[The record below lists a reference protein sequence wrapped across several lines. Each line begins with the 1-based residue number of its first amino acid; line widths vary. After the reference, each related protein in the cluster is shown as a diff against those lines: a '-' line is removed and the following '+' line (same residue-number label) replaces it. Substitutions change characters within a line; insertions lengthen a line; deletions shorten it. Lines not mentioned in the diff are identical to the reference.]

1 MSTLAVTD
9 HRSFSSNVVGVSKDR
24 TVEYQFFTVRMERAM
39 IGVVV
44 VNLLVIRQI
53 EGSSVHDVEIGQ
65 ET

>member
-9 HRSFSSNVVGVSKDR
+9 HRSFSSNVVGVSKDW

-44 VNLLVIRQI
+44 INLLVIR
-53 EGSSVHDVEIGQ
+53 
-65 ET
+65 